1 MSQYEAHV
9 SAADLAAFDEEYREA
24 QVEERER
31 EDVPDGTYQVA
42 VEKAEMTRARNS
54 GRPMLKWTLRILG
67 PSQANRVLW
76 RHNVIATPDNIRW
89 LKQDLATCGLVLD
102 KLSELPAR
110 LGELLD
116 VKLEVAKRTRGDNT
130 NVYLN
135 RRIVMDTPPDDNY
148 RARAAEALGTF

>member
-1 MSQYEAHV
+1 MSDTSTNV
-9 SAADLAAFDEEYREA
+9 TAADLAEFDEEFQDA

-42 VEKAEMTRARNS
+42 VDKVEVTRARSS

-67 PSQANRVLW
+67 PTHAGRLLW
-76 RHNVIATPDNIRW
+76 RHNVMATPENIRW
-89 LKQDLATCGLVLD
+89 LKQDLATCGLQLA

-135 RRIVMDTPPDDNY
+135 RRIVVDAQPDASY
-148 RARAAEALGTF
+148 RARAAEALRPF